1 MAGQATARRRSSV
14 LAAASALASLA
25 GGGGGAPSSSSTG
38 EATTINTQMT
48 EAALL
53 HPTSKAMDLQ
63 QERWL
68 TTIASDAAAED
79 VPCTFPQ
86 KLMAVLDND
95 QMSDIVTWLPHGK
108 GFIILQKKR
117 FASEVMPLY
126 FKHSKFTSFTRKL
139 NRWGF
144 TRVTRGPES
153 GAYYHKY
160 FQRGDHHMCLQ
171 MHCQS
176 KPNTNNSPRP
186 SPPPLAESP
195 AVEEAAS
202 APTTPVKSP
211 GSNVTT
217 KMSSLRVEASPI
229 NIPDSHSQ
237 SQSFE
242 AAKVTNWSECDQSV
256 KEELLRKKIMQD
268 KHNQSFEATHTYQ
281 RQQELLQKDKEELL
295 RKKLMQEKLLRDAQQ
310 SASISRQQELLRR
323 EQQEEYRKKLMQER
337 QDARQRSLAAL
348 YQSSRRPRD
357 TEQIEAPFNL
367 PPMPT
372 LTSSRDR
379 PPSLSSSDQR
389 FNQSVQS
396 SLTAY
401 GTSLPSTGNSPRNSW
416 NTEPIA
422 SSLTNSGASLRD
434 SWNTEPNAL
443 PSMTSQRTGRP
454 RRMKHHL
461 QGIDWS
467 KISNYSMQE
476 EGRTLPGQEM
486 VDQHRPFRPTT
497 QEQGM
502 INQASLMT
510 SPAYGRMTM
519 PIGRNA
525 FGLDTASSRQHHRNV
540 ITDALSALEASNDR
554 AYLTMLMRQEH
565 ERAQAG
571 EYASQ
576 LQGEGQS
583 RIAAL
588 QAQMRQLEEH
598 NQVKTANTERHPVDD
613 KQSRVDQLQQEMKS
627 LSSNPNPG
635 MYFQVNP
642 RTAENPPQMGNYVR
656 RASAA

>member
-1 MAGQATARRRSSV
+1 
-14 LAAASALASLA
+14 
-25 GGGGGAPSSSSTG
+25 
-38 EATTINTQMT
+38 
-48 EAALL
+48 
-53 HPTSKAMDLQ
+53 
-63 QERWL
+63 
-68 TTIASDAAAED
+68 
-79 VPCTFPQ
+79 
-86 KLMAVLDND
+86 
-95 QMSDIVTWLPHGK
+95 
-108 GFIILQKKR
+108 
-117 FASEVMPLY
+117 
-126 FKHSKFTSFTRKL
+126 
-139 NRWGF
+139 
-144 TRVTRGPES
+144 
-153 GAYYHKY
+153 
-160 FQRGDHHMCLQ
+160 
-171 MHCQS
+171 
-176 KPNTNNSPRP
+176 
-186 SPPPLAESP
+186 
-195 AVEEAAS
+195 
-202 APTTPVKSP
+202 
-211 GSNVTT
+211 
-217 KMSSLRVEASPI
+217 
-229 NIPDSHSQ
+229 
-237 SQSFE
+237 
-242 AAKVTNWSECDQSV
+242 
-256 KEELLRKKIMQD
+256 
-268 KHNQSFEATHTYQ
+268 
-281 RQQELLQKDKEELL
+281 
-295 RKKLMQEKLLRDAQQ
+295 
-310 SASISRQQELLRR
+310 
-323 EQQEEYRKKLMQER
+323 
-337 QDARQRSLAAL
+337 
-348 YQSSRRPRD
+348 
-357 TEQIEAPFNL
+357 
-367 PPMPT
+367 
-372 LTSSRDR
+372 
-379 PPSLSSSDQR
+379 
-389 FNQSVQS
+389 
-396 SLTAY
+396 
-401 GTSLPSTGNSPRNSW
+401 
-416 NTEPIA
+416 
-422 SSLTNSGASLRD
+422 
-434 SWNTEPNAL
+434 
-443 PSMTSQRTGRP
+443 
-454 RRMKHHL
+454 MKHHL

-627 LSSNPNPG
+627 LSSNPNPA

>member
-1 MAGQATARRRSSV
+1 
-14 LAAASALASLA
+14 
-25 GGGGGAPSSSSTG
+25 
-38 EATTINTQMT
+38 
-48 EAALL
+48 
-53 HPTSKAMDLQ
+53 
-63 QERWL
+63 
-68 TTIASDAAAED
+68 
-79 VPCTFPQ
+79 
-86 KLMAVLDND
+86 
-95 QMSDIVTWLPHGK
+95 
-108 GFIILQKKR
+108 
-117 FASEVMPLY
+117 
-126 FKHSKFTSFTRKL
+126 
-139 NRWGF
+139 
-144 TRVTRGPES
+144 
-153 GAYYHKY
+153 
-160 FQRGDHHMCLQ
+160 MCLQ

-176 KPNTNNSPRP
+176 KPNNTNNSPRP
-186 SPPPLAESP
+186 SPPPPAESP
-195 AVEEAAS
+195 EVEAAS

-217 KMSSLRVEASPI
+217 KMSALRVEASPI

-237 SQSFE
+237 SFDD
-242 AAKVTNWSECDQSV
+242 AKVTNQSI
-256 KEELLRKKIMQD
+256 KEELLHQKIMQD
-268 KHNQSFEATHTYQ
+268 KQSQSFEATPMFI
-281 RQQELLQKDKEELL
+281 RQQELLRKDKEELL

-310 SASISRQQELLRR
+310 SASISRQQELLGR
-323 EQQEEYRKKLMQER
+323 EQEEYRKKLMQER

-357 TEQIEAPFNL
+357 IPERKTEQMDVPFNL
-367 PPMPT
+367 PPMPS

-389 FNQSVQS
+389 FNQSLQS
-396 SLTAY
+396 SLTAS
-401 GTSLPSTGNSPRNSW
+401 GTSLPSAGNSLRNSW

-422 SSLTNSGASLRD
+422 SSLTNSGTSLRD

-443 PSMTSQRTGRP
+443 PSMTSQRPGHS

-476 EGRTLPGQEM
+476 EGRTLPDQEM

-497 QEQGM
+497 QEPTM

-510 SPAYGRMTM
+510 SPAYGTMTM

-525 FGLDTASSRQHHRNV
+525 FGLDTSSSRNHRNV
-540 ITDALSALEASNDR
+540 INDALKALETSNDR
-554 AYLTMLMRQEH
+554 AHLAMLMRQEH
-565 ERAQAG
+565 EKAQAG
-571 EYASQ
+571 EYFTKRSC
-576 LQGEGQS
+576 EGQS

-598 NQVKTANTERHPVDD
+598 NQAKTANMERHPADD
-613 KQSRVDQLQQEMKS
+613 KQSRVDQLQQQMKS

-642 RTAENPPQMGNYVR
+642 RTAENPPQMSNYVR

>member
-1 MAGQATARRRSSV
+1 
-14 LAAASALASLA
+14 
-25 GGGGGAPSSSSTG
+25 
-38 EATTINTQMT
+38 
-48 EAALL
+48 
-53 HPTSKAMDLQ
+53 
-63 QERWL
+63 
-68 TTIASDAAAED
+68 
-79 VPCTFPQ
+79 
-86 KLMAVLDND
+86 
-95 QMSDIVTWLPHGK
+95 
-108 GFIILQKKR
+108 
-117 FASEVMPLY
+117 
-126 FKHSKFTSFTRKL
+126 
-139 NRWGF
+139 
-144 TRVTRGPES
+144 
-153 GAYYHKY
+153 
-160 FQRGDHHMCLQ
+160 MCLQ

-176 KPNTNNSPRP
+176 KPSTNNSPRP
-186 SPPPLAESP
+186 SPPPPPESP
-195 AVEEAAS
+195 AQEEAAS
-202 APTTPVKSP
+202 APPTPVKSP

-217 KMSSLRVEASPI
+217 KMSALRVEASPI

-237 SQSFE
+237 SQSLE
-242 AAKVTNWSECDQSV
+242 AAKVTNWSECDQSI

-268 KHNQSFEATHTYQ
+268 KHNQSFQATYTYQ
-281 RQQELLQKDKEELL
+281 RQQELLRKDNEEVL

-323 EQQEEYRKKLMQER
+323 EQREEYRKKLMQER

-357 TEQIEAPFNL
+357 TERETEQIEAPFNL

-372 LTSSRDR
+372 LTSS
-379 PPSLSSSDQR
+379 SDQR
-389 FNQSVQS
+389 FNQSLQS
-396 SLTAY
+396 SLAAS
-401 GTSLPSTGNSPRNSW
+401 GTSLPSTGNSLRNSW

-422 SSLTNSGASLRD
+422 SSLTNSGTSLRD

-454 RRMKHHL
+454 RRMNHHL

-476 EGRTLPGQEM
+476 EGRTLPDQEM
-486 VDQHRPFRPTT
+486 VDQHRPTP

-502 INQASLMT
+502 INQTSLMT
-510 SPAYGRMTM
+510 SPAYGTMTM

-525 FGLDTASSRQHHRNV
+525 FGLDTSSSRHHHNV
-540 ITDALSALEASNDR
+540 ISNALSALEASNDR
-554 AYLTMLMRQEH
+554 AYLAMLMRQEH
-565 ERAQAG
+565 EKAQAG
-571 EYASQ
+571 EYVSQ
-576 LQGEGQS
+576 SEGQS

-598 NQVKTANTERHPVDD
+598 NQVKTANTDRHPADD
-613 KQSRVDQLQQEMKS
+613 RQSRVDQLQQQMKS

-642 RTAENPPQMGNYVR
+642 RTAENPPQRGNYVR